1 MEYTVL
7 FMCLEI
13 IRQIW
18 TRDINLRVAKN
29 SFQSYKTVWGHT
41 KQWLKREGAGGG
53 KIMNDNKK

>member
-29 SFQSYKTVWGHT
+29 GFQSYKTVWFT